1 MFEIQRNIHLV
12 CCGCLFAGEVSLLS
26 DDGGAEQPKE
36 KELNER
42 IAALQDAIQCQRE
55 QRMNLERTII
65 LQLQQRLN
73 HYEEMRK
80 GRTHSRKKPSLCFF
94 TATSYLGSMES
105 NFDLKL
111 IPEYDGRNTQ
121 SVMKWLEK
129 LELVCKLRKVDDVAS
144 VIPLRLT
151 GGAFAVYLQLPTA
164 DRKKVDKVKE
174 ALLAAF
180 AVDPYVA
187 YEQFVSRKLHS
198 GEAPDVY
205 LAELRRL
212 GSLFGGISEKA
223 LACAFVAGLPERVR
237 QLLRAGSRMEALDL
251 EQILARARAVLKD
264 DLPSVSVETCFG
276 ATGSLGSV
284 PVETTVQKCHVCLG
298 PNHFARDCLAR
309 NRRDF
314 SAIYDP
320 VIKCWTATWKWSE
333 GKEPGILEN
342 EVKAYS
348 VPQEAKDLY
357 ESELQRWVNDGWLL
371 PYDENKYGPAKG
383 LIPLM
388 AVVQQNKKKVRPVL
402 DFRELN
408 TYIDTFTADSDVC
421 SDKLCEWRRQGVNV
435 SVVDLAKAYLQ
446 IRIHESLWPY
456 QTVYFKGQR
465 YCLTRLGFGL
475 NIAPMVMKSVLNC
488 VLLQDP
494 IVRKGTSAYIDDIL
508 VNEDIVKASR
518 VEEHLRNFGLV
529 SKPHQRLAE
538 GARAFNQEQESLF
551 WKRDNDLGDAP
562 RQLTRRAV
570 FSYCGRLLGH
580 YPVCGWLRVAV
591 AFIKRRVNKVTE
603 GWDDVIYDDYIK
615 MCLQELLEKVKKDD
629 PVRGQWNVTGDKFKI
644 WVDASSLAL
653 GVAAEVNGSIVE
665 DASWLW
671 KDDSCH
677 INMAELDA
685 VIKGL
690 NLALAWKIQKVE
702 LMTDSSTVHR
712 WISDGLLGKSRLKTK
727 AASEML
733 IRRRL
738 GIVLSLIEECDLQL
752 SITLV
757 SSANNKADS
766 LTRVPQ
772 RWLRDLGSCH
782 QDAKLVCASVVP
794 AISDGIKEIHH
805 AAGHPDVRTLYFV
818 KKVHPGVTRRQVQA
832 VVKCCEACQSIDP
845 APVKW
850 QKGSLEVDRVWQ
862 RVGMD
867 ITHYDGQPYL
877 TLIDCGPSRFAIWRR
892 LHFQT
897 SESIIGQLETVFY
910 ERGAPEELLTDN
922 DTAFCSKLFADFAK
936 KWCVHLNFRC
946 AYVPSGN
953 GIAERCHRTVKV
965 IAARKGC
972 SIAEAVY
979 LYNLMPRDDC
989 DSTTAPVS
997 MLYSYPV
1004 RVRGVDPCSMNKV
1017 AVSGP
1022 YKVGDEVWVKPSNMR
1037 CNMQFERGKVTR
1049 VLSEQAVEFNGV
1061 PHHVRDL
1068 RSCSSQGLILSE
1080 ETTDAE
1086 DEELLIQIPVHEDEG
1101 EEKIQALLLS
1111 ATRFQ
1116 DIQQELEE
1124 LDLARQGPLARSWN
1138 DKEKRKKRQLEDKIV
1153 KMAEENQQLW
1163 ANVKKIGQRNDAL
1176 CESIRELSGQS
1187 LDADCLL
1194 EGLEKL
1200 L

>member
-1 MFEIQRNIHLV
+1 MFWRHRKLGFCASRNNSSELSCMPWTKSLCQGLSCSQPSKWSISEKGKVLSVWWNGAHCISLS
-12 CCGCLFAGEVSLLS
+12 GKRARRGGISASLLS
-26 DDGGAEQPKE
+26 PNPLSKVLPSTVLSVEGLPCCVLVDTGCSQSIAHVSCCKAWNKCAVSKVTVSGQEWVCEGMGAVH
-36 KELNER
+36 
-42 IAALQDAIQCQRE
+42 
-55 QRMNLERTII
+55 
-65 LQLQQRLN
+65 LQLSNGANASICVCVTTL
-73 HYEEMRK
+73 M
-80 GRTHSRKKPSLCFF
+80 P
-94 TATSYLGSMES
+94 LGFKFLLGMDGVRALGGVTVDTQGGVRFGMEDFLFS
-105 NFDLKL
+105 AAAD
-111 IPEYDGRNTQ
+111 
-121 SVMKWLEK
+121 VM
-129 LELVCKLRKVDDVAS
+129 VGVD
-144 VIPLRLT
+144 
-151 GGAFAVYLQLPTA
+151 
-164 DRKKVDKVKE
+164 E
-174 ALLAAF
+174 
-180 AVDPYVA
+180 
-187 YEQFVSRKLHS
+187 
-198 GEAPDVY
+198 
-205 LAELRRL
+205 
-212 GSLFGGISEKA
+212 
-223 LACAFVAGLPERVR
+223 
-237 QLLRAGSRMEALDL
+237 
-251 EQILARARAVLKD
+251 
-264 DLPSVSVETCFG
+264 
-276 ATGSLGSV
+276 
-284 PVETTVQKCHVCLG
+284 
-298 PNHFARDCLAR
+298 
-309 NRRDF
+309 RDF

-320 VIKCWTATWKWSE
+320 LIKCWTATWKWSE

-342 EVKAYS
+342 GVKAYS

-357 ESELQRWVNDGWLL
+357 ESELQRWVSDGWLL

-388 AVVQQNKKKVRPVL
+388 AVVQQNKKVWPVL

-408 TYIDTFTADSDVC
+408 TYIDAFTADSDVC
-421 SDKLCEWRRQGVNV
+421 SDKLREWRRQGVNV

-538 GARAFNQEQESLF
+538 GTRALGLRVWGEQESLF

-562 RQLTRRAV
+562 RQLTWRAV

-603 GWDDVIYDDYIK
+603 GWDDVINDDYIK

-629 PVRGQWNVTGDKFKI
+629 PVRGQWNVTGDKVKI

-653 GVAAEVNGSIVE
+653 GVAVEVNGSIVE
-665 DASWLW
+665 DASWLR

-757 SSANNKADS
+757 SSANNTADS

-805 AAGHPDVRTLYFV
+805 AAGHPGVRRTLYFV

-867 ITHYDGQPYL
+867 ITHYDGWPYL
-877 TLIDCGPSRFAIWRR
+877 TLIDCGPSRFAIWHR
-892 LHFQT
+892 LRFQT
-897 SESIIGQLETVFY
+897 SETIIGQLETLFY
-910 ERGAPEELLTDN
+910 ERGVPEELLTDN
-922 DTAFCSKLFADFAK
+922 DTAFRSKLFADFAK

-1004 RVRGVDPCSMNKV
+1004 RIRGVDPCTMNKV

-1022 YKVGDEVWVKPSNMR
+1022 YKAGDEVWVKPSNMR
-1037 CNMQFERGKVTR
+1037 CNMQFERGKVTGI
-1049 VLSEQAVEFNGV
+1049 LSEQAVEVNGV
-1061 PHHVRDL
+1061 PRHVRDL

-1080 ETTDAE
+1080 ETTNAE
-1086 DEELLIQIPVHEDEG
+1086 DEELLIQLPVHEDEG
-1101 EEKIQALLLS
+1101 EEEDSGTVVECNVIPRRS
-1111 ATRFQ
+1111 TRVRK
-1116 DIQQELEE
+1116 
-1124 LDLARQGPLARSWN
+1124 ARVCN
-1138 DKEKRKKRQLEDKIV
+1138 I
-1153 KMAEENQQLW
+1153 
-1163 ANVKKIGQRNDAL
+1163 
-1176 CESIRELSGQS
+1176 CECNSGGS
-1187 LDADCLL
+1187 V
-1194 EGLEKL
+1194 
-1200 L
+1200 